1 MTSLVGLIVGY
12 SPQVLSLWI
21 PLFDVDE
28 QTGCLHL
35 VPASHR
41 RGLVPIAMGGGAIRR
56 RLVTVH

>member
-1 MTSLVGLIVGY
+1 
-12 SPQVLSLWI
+12 VLSLWI